1 MRRLSANALQRLYA
15 KQRKLMKRR
24 VKPKSLEEKQKKLRR
39 PGWRKNGKL
48 RRPGWRKNEKLRRPD
63 RPSGNALQ
71 KKKG

>member
-48 RRPGWRKNEKLRRPD
+48 RRPD
-63 RPSGNALQ
+63 RQSGNALQ